1 MSIFDNSLEPLKRMR
16 RKARERRLLATQNV
30 KDSLARR
37 LEGDQETF
45 DHSPVSFSPDPA
57 QHSVG
62 ILLVHGFTGSPHSMR
77 PLAQRFMKLGYAVEM
92 PLLTGHGTHWK
103 DLRDS
108 TYEQWLASAEQGYR
122 RLTDQGLRVVVIG
135 MSMGGTVATH
145 LSARLPVLGTAIINP
160 YMVDVNPLMRHAGVV
175 SKLLPALKSVG
186 SDIAIPGVS
195 EGAYRLTPTASVYQL
210 HLLGAETRELLPRL
224 KAPVLCLRSLGDHTV
239 SDSSHKYFLEHCSA
253 PVEFRWLTRSY
264 HVATLDYDAEYVLAS
279 LQDFV
284 TEIAHRPAPA
294 DRITP

>member
-77 PLAQRFMKLGYAVEM
+77 PLAQHFMELGFAVEM
-92 PLLTGHGTHWK
+92 PLLTGHGTRWQ

-108 TYEQWLASAEQGYR
+108 TYQQWLDSAEQGYR
-122 RLTDQGLRVVVIG
+122 RLTDQGLA
-135 MSMGGTVATH
+135 GGGYGA
-145 LSARLPVLGTAIINP
+145 
-160 YMVDVNPLMRHAGVV
+160 DQPLHG
-175 SKLLPALKSVG
+175 G
-186 SDIAIPGVS
+186 C
-195 EGAYRLTPTASVYQL
+195 E
-210 HLLGAETRELLPRL
+210 
-224 KAPVLCLRSLGDHTV
+224 
-239 SDSSHKYFLEHCSA
+239 
-253 PVEFRWLTRSY
+253 
-264 HVATLDYDAEYVLAS
+264 
-279 LQDFV
+279 
-284 TEIAHRPAPA
+284 PA
-294 DRITP
+294 DAPRGQGL

>member
-37 LEGDQETF
+37 LGEEQDAF
-45 DHSPVSFSPDPA
+45 DHSPVSFIPDSG

-77 PLAQRFMKLGYAVEM
+77 PVAQRFMELGYAVEM
-92 PLLTGHGTHWK
+92 PVLTGHATRWQ

-108 TYEQWLASAEQGYR
+108 TYQQWLASAEQGYR
-122 RLTDQGLRVVVIG
+122 RLTDRGLKVVIIG
-135 MSMGGTVATH
+135 MSMGGTVAAH
-145 LSARLPVLGTAIINP
+145 LSARLPVAGTVLINP
-160 YMVDVNPLMRHAGVV
+160 YLVDVNPMMRHAGKV
-175 SKLLPALKSVG
+175 SKVLPVLKAIG

-195 EGAYRLTPTASVYQL
+195 EGAYSLVPTAAVHQL
-210 HLLGAETRELLPRL
+210 HLLGAETRALIPQL
-224 KAPVLCLRSLGDHTV
+224 KAPVLYARSLGDHTV
-239 SDSSHKYFLEHCSA
+239 SDSSHKYFLEHCSV

-264 HVATLDYDAEYVLAS
+264 HVATLDYDAEYLLSTIEAFVAS
-279 LQDFV
+279 LN
-284 TEIAHRPAPA
+284 H
-294 DRITP
+294 

>member
-30 KDSLARR
+30 MDSLARR
-37 LEGDQETF
+37 LEGDQEAF

-77 PLAQRFMKLGYAVEM
+77 PLAQHFMELGYAVEM

-122 RLTDQGLRVVVIG
+122 RLADQGLRVVVIG

-145 LSARLPVLGTAIINP
+145 LSARLPVAGTVLINP
-160 YMVDVNPLMRHAGVV
+160 YMVDVNPMMRHAGKV
-175 SKLLPALKSVG
+175 SKVLPMLKAIG
-186 SDIAIPGVS
+186 SDIAVPGVS
-195 EGAYRLTPTASVYQL
+195 EGAYSIVPTAAVHQL
-210 HLLGAETRELLPRL
+210 HLLGAETRALIPQL
-224 KAPVLCLRSLGDHTV
+224 KAPVLYARSLGDHTV
-239 SDSSHKYFLEHCSA
+239 SDSSHKYFLEHCSV

-264 HVATLDYDAEYVLAS
+264 HVATLDYDAEYLLSTVQAFVAS
-279 LQDFV
+279 LN
-284 TEIAHRPAPA
+284 H
-294 DRITP
+294 

>member
-37 LEGDQETF
+37 LEGDQEAF

-77 PLAQRFMKLGYAVEM
+77 PLAQHFMELGYAVEM

-108 TYEQWLASAEQGYR
+108 T
-122 RLTDQGLRVVVIG
+122 
-135 MSMGGTVATH
+135 
-145 LSARLPVLGTAIINP
+145 
-160 YMVDVNPLMRHAGVV
+160 
-175 SKLLPALKSVG
+175 
-186 SDIAIPGVS
+186 
-195 EGAYRLTPTASVYQL
+195 
-210 HLLGAETRELLPRL
+210 
-224 KAPVLCLRSLGDHTV
+224 
-239 SDSSHKYFLEHCSA
+239 
-253 PVEFRWLTRSY
+253 
-264 HVATLDYDAEYVLAS
+264 
-279 LQDFV
+279 
-284 TEIAHRPAPA
+284 
-294 DRITP
+294 

>member
-30 KDSLARR
+30 KDSLVRR
-37 LEGDQETF
+37 LEGDQEAF

-77 PLAQRFMKLGYAVEM
+77 PLAQHFMELGYAVEM

-122 RLTDQGLRVVVIG
+122 RLADQGLRVVVIG

-145 LSARLPVLGTAIINP
+145 LSARLPVAGTVLINP
-160 YMVDVNPLMRHAGVV
+160 YMVDVNPMMRHAGKV
-175 SKLLPALKSVG
+175 SKVLPVLKAIG
-186 SDIAIPGVS
+186 SDIAVPGVS
-195 EGAYRLTPTASVYQL
+195 EGAYSLVPTAAVHQL
-210 HLLGAETRELLPRL
+210 HLLGAETRALIPQL
-224 KAPVLCLRSLGDHTV
+224 KAPVLYARSLGDHTV
-239 SDSSHKYFLEHCSA
+239 SDSSHKYFLEHCSV

-264 HVATLDYDAEYVLAS
+264 HVATLDYDA
-279 LQDFV
+279 
-284 TEIAHRPAPA
+284 
-294 DRITP
+294 